1 MINRLYNYDDIYNL
15 YINSFCILIY
25 SHDMIFDS
33 KGRGGWAPS
42 NGSQGAEVPALA
54 LAGQASASH

>member
-1 MINRLYNYDDIYNL
+1 
-15 YINSFCILIY
+15 
-25 SHDMIFDS
+25 MIFDS